1 MMRASLAPAVN
12 RQTRSK
18 EVAMKQVADASRR
31 RLLKNVTLGVALIPI
46 VGIPLRTAVAADLP
60 LVTPDD
66 ATAKA
71 LKYVS
76 DASKAP
82 DAKPGSKCATCSLYQ
97 GAAGSAQGGCL
108 LFPGKAVKAS
118 GWCSS
123 WTAKT

>member
-1 MMRASLAPAVN
+1 M
-12 RQTRSK
+12 THIID
-18 EVAMKQVADASRR
+18 ESRR
-31 RLLKNVTLGVALIPI
+31 EFLKGVALAVVLLP
-46 VGIPLRTAVAADLP
+46 VATGSTQVAAADAP
-60 LVTPDD
+60 LVTADD

-82 DAKPGSKCATCSLYQ
+82 DAKPGSKCANCSLYQ
-97 GAAGSAQGGCL
+97 GAQDSAQGGCL
-108 LFPGKAVKAS
+108 LFPGKSVKAA